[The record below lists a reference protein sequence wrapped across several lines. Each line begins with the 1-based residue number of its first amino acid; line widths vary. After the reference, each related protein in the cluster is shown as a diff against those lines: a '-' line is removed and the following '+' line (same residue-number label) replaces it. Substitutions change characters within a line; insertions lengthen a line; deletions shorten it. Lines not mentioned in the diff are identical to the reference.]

1 MKMIISFIFAV
12 GTFGIG
18 FYLFMIMFPA
28 EKSFEIA
35 SMGDLLVLATV
46 FVMGAIFLTGAFIS
60 AEIDSLRRL
69 IKKHL
74 PGKEAD
80 EP

>member
-1 MKMIISFIFAV
+1 MIFSFIFAV

-18 FYLFMIMFPA
+18 LYLLLTMFPTG
-28 EKSFEIA
+28 KSFAIA
-35 SMGDLLVLATV
+35 SMGDLMILAAV
-46 FVMGAIFLTGAFIS
+46 FLMGAIFLTGAFIV
-60 AEIDSLRRL
+60 AEIDKLRRE

-74 PGKEAD
+74 PGKEN

>member
-1 MKMIISFIFAV
+1 MIISFIFAV
-12 GTFGIG
+12 GTFAIG
-18 FYLFMIMFPA
+18 FYLFMTMFPTG
-28 EKSFEIA
+28 KSFEIA

-46 FVMGAIFLTGAFIS
+46 FVMGAVFLTGAFIS

-74 PGKEAD
+74 PEKEVD

>member
-1 MKMIISFIFAV
+1 MIFSFIFAV

-18 FYLFMIMFPA
+18 LYLVLTMFPTG
-28 EKSFEIA
+28 KSFVIA
-35 SMGDLLVLATV
+35 SMGDLLILAAV
-46 FVMGAIFLTGAFIS
+46 FLMGTIFLTGAFIV
-60 AEIDSLRRL
+60 AEIDKLRRE

-74 PGKEAD
+74 PEKET